1 MSSTGKNIRFSAAV
15 WGTCC
20 GTAVFKQLIFHSWGR
35 VIAHFLLLI
44 FLLSVIITASVFKR
58 AWNETGRMTD
68 VFTAEFGNLTLGPQG
83 MRPSLL
89 PEKARTVAMPGD
101 GRLIYLPDNGNANYS
116 PDDLNVFD
124 YLIIWMP
131 KKQLIAVNHSD
142 DLGWVLLSNSG
153 TASEKNFVA
162 NTAELSVFL
171 KEQSPESDFPWEKMP
186 FLSKPF
192 TFWANFF
199 LMGLAITNFFGY
211 FIGMAWTTLLYI
223 GIFALMFRLTGG
235 MKRLL
240 SMTGSQFCKIGVYA
254 AFPALLVAACFPVLN
269 LKLLSF
275 NTVYMI
281 GLVMY
286 WLIIV
291 NRNEMDFRQNQGG
304 IQ

>member
-131 KKQLIAVNHSD
+131 KKQLIAVNHGD

-153 TASEKNFVA
+153 TASENV
-162 NTAELSVFL
+162 
-171 KEQSPESDFPWEKMP
+171 
-186 FLSKPF
+186 
-192 TFWANFF
+192 
-199 LMGLAITNFFGY
+199 TNILRGAKTRY
-211 FIGMAWTTLLYI
+211 
-223 GIFALMFRLTGG
+223 
-235 MKRLL
+235 
-240 SMTGSQFCKIGVYA
+240 C
-254 AFPALLVAACFPVLN
+254 
-269 LKLLSF
+269 
-275 NTVYMI
+275 
-281 GLVMY
+281 
-286 WLIIV
+286 
-291 NRNEMDFRQNQGG
+291 G
-304 IQ
+304 IQYSHRISKTIKTTMLTKYKQSHTMRYLTAICKTVSNAWRLPIKYPPKKIKDQLNIFRYSPPQLHKYG